1 MTKKQNPQLWPTLFE
16 TVDILL
22 GSRENKTPEQD
33 EKGIMK
39 HLSVFENEFGR
50 YCPELPMK
58 P

>member
-1 MTKKQNPQLWPTLFE
+1 MANDKKTKSTI
-16 TVDILL
+16 VAYVV